1 MPYLL
6 GGIARRIGAVVSIVA
21 SVAAATAAAPTG
33 DDIARRAA
41 SAPAQIIVIRH
52 AEKPS
57 DPTDPHLSP
66 EGVAHAQRWV
76 SFFMK
81 DPAATRFGRPVAVF
95 ATKTTKDDNGQRT
108 QETMKPLA
116 DALGLSVLAPYHGKD
131 YAALAKLILRDPAYA
146 GKTVVVCWNHED
158 IPQLVSALG
167 VTPEPPKW
175 SGHVFD
181 QVYLITYRNGTA
193 VLTVK
198 RETEPVPQG

>member
-1 MPYLL
+1 MPSAL
-6 GGIARRIGAVVSIVA
+6 GRMARRIGAVVLIVVSA
-21 SVAAATAAAPTG
+21 NAATAAARTG
-33 DDIARRAA
+33 HDTALPAA
-41 SAPAQIIVIRH
+41 SPPAQVIVIRH

-57 DPTDPHLSP
+57 DPTDPHLPP
-66 EGVAHAQRWV
+66 EGVAHAKRWV

-95 ATKTTKDDNGQRT
+95 ATKMTKDDNGQRT

-116 DALGLSVLAPYHGKD
+116 DALGLSVLTPYHGND
-131 YAALAKLILRDPAYA
+131 YAALAKLILSETAYA

-167 VTPEPPKW
+167 VTPEPPQW

-193 VLTVK
+193 VLTVQHE
-198 RETEPVPQG
+198 RETAPQG